1 MKLKYFRYSQNKGMS
16 LIELLIAMTIGMLL
30 MLGAVTLFSNNKR
43 IYREVNSMG
52 RLQENARF
60 AIELLIRDIR
70 MAGYAG
76 CADSISDVT
85 NNVNNSSDD
94 DNLYSFENAIEGS
107 ESAAKWQPSNSTEQV
122 TSINAGTDAITIR
135 FMKPSGLTLD
145 EPYHP
150 PTAAAM
156 FTNGS
161 DGLSIGQIVAITDC
175 SSADVFQIT
184 NLQTSSS
191 TKTTVTHNAGTGTP
205 GNSTQTLSKS
215 YGDDAQ
221 FLIMVSRRYYI
232 GDENADGIPSLYR
245 YHRVIDKD
253 DFDGDNDKTE
263 VTELPQELIEGV
275 ERMEIL
281 YGVDNTSDTV
291 ADSYVN
297 AAGVTAAGGWD
308 NVVSVQ
314 ISLLF
319 QTVRENFNSPLNE
332 KKYTLLNSAE
342 YDPVDD
348 HRRRRIVTNTIQIRN
363 RSN

>member
-60 AIELLIRDIR
+60 AIEILIRDIR

-76 CADSISDVT
+76 CADNIT
-85 NNVNNSSDD
+85 NVDNHLNNASDD
-94 DNLYSFENAIEGS
+94 DKLYSFENAIEGS
-107 ESAAKWQPSNSTEQV
+107 ENAANWQPSNSTDQV
-122 TSINAGTDAITIR
+122 ANIAAGTDAITIR
-135 FMKPSGLTLD
+135 YLKPSGITMLS
-145 EPYHP
+145 PYMTVSSATVHVN
-150 PTAAAM
+150 TG
-156 FTNGS
+156 NGLAK
-161 DGLSIGQIVAITDC
+161 DDIVAVTDC
-175 SSADVFQIT
+175 SDADIFAVT
-184 NLQTSSS
+184 NANSDTSGS
-191 TKTTVTHNAGTGTP
+191 VVHNSGAGTP
-205 GNSTQTLSKS
+205 GNATKPLSKT
-215 YGDDAQ
+215 YADDAQ
-221 FLIMVSRRYYI
+221 FLRLVSRRYYI
-232 GDENADGIPSLYR
+232 DDADGDGVTSLYR
-245 YHRVIDKD
+245 LENAETT
-253 DFDGDNDKTE
+253 GT
-263 VTELPQELIEGV
+263 ELIEGV

-297 AAGVTAAGGWD
+297 AAGVTAAGGWG

-314 ISLLF
+314 IALLF
-319 QTVRENFNSPLNE
+319 QTIRQNFNSPLNE
-332 KKYTLLNSAE
+332 NTYTLLNSAA

-348 HRRRRIVTNTIQIRN
+348 HRRRRIVTNTVQIRN